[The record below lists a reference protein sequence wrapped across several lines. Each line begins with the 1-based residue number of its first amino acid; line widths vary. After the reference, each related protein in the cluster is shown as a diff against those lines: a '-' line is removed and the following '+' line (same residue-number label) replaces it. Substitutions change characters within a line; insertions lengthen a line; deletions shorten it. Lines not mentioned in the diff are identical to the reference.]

1 MEQWKTED
9 IGMLEYSAGMGM
21 IKVDVDMQTI
31 SARELHE
38 RLEVRY
44 DFKRWTEYNFKDFSE
59 GVDYFGGSHRCEW
72 QPVRRAAV
80 HCRL

>member
-9 IGMLEYSAGMGM
+9 IGMLEHSDGMGM

-38 RLEVRY
+38 RLEV
-44 DFKRWTEYNFKDFSE
+44 KI
-59 GVDYFGGSHRCEW
+59 
-72 QPVRRAAV
+72 
-80 HCRL
+80 